1 MINFFN
7 YKKNRKELK
16 LLKRILEIL
25 EGDRQKEIA
34 ALIAKIDAIT
44 IQLKKT
50 V

>member
-16 LLKRILEIL
+16 LLKEIL
-25 EGDRQKEIA
+25 AILKGSSEKEIE
-34 ALIAKIDAIT
+34 ALIKKIDAIT
-44 IQLKKT
+44 IQLRKT